1 MKKSYFSFI
10 GAMLI
15 LFSLQAEAVSAF
27 LPLFTTQEEG
37 STRVERFISSL
48 FQTGNK
54 TGASLVGEVSLL
66 SFSTTTDTVPNSM
79 TIQTK
84 QRSQVVAISSETK
97 VRKFG
102 IPTSMEDVRVG
113 DKVSIVSSI
122 SKTESPRLRAR
133 VISILSQGP
142 EPKAKPLPEL
152 EIASSTEVK
161 SASTTEDG
169 AQKEVAVDVEKPEK
183 DSVKDEKTE
192 EKILLKTDVTKKV
205 LR

>member
-1 MKKSYFSFI
+1 
-10 GAMLI
+10 
-15 LFSLQAEAVSAF
+15 
-27 LPLFTTQEEG
+27 
-37 STRVERFISSL
+37 
-48 FQTGNK
+48 
-54 TGASLVGEVSLL
+54 
-66 SFSTTTDTVPNSM
+66 M

-84 QRSQVVAISSETK
+84 QKSQVVAISSETK

-102 IPTSMEDVRVG
+102 IPTSMEEVRVG

-142 EPKAKPLPEL
+142 EPKAKQAPDL

-169 AQKEVAVDVEKPEK
+169 TQKEVAIDVEKPEKPEK

-192 EKILLKTDVTKKV
+192 EKILLKSEPLKKV